1 MVSFSYN
8 SRYRY
13 KDVRAH
19 KTLTSITVLTVFL
32 STLGLTALAV
42 FLTFFVAYTN
52 YVLSLAVISA
62 SFTIGSLLLLTFG
75 KTYYSSLPPRLT
87 VSELKST
94 NQKRRAVNIA
104 LAASFSFIQALGP
117 HGRSRSKKDLLKS
130 IQTLIYSSSI
140 NHFLKRFQMDRAKVL
155 KAIES
160 QVLPQ
165 LTWKKYCQ
173 EIVNTAVSMGHG
185 YLEPEHALGALLL
198 HPDMQAHLRSTELTE
213 DDVRFGLWWGAEYRL
228 VQDFRRRWW
237 SEERLL
243 SFTGIGLSWA
253 SGFTPFVDKFTRIPR
268 GSFWE
273 DIIYGH
279 ESKVEELI
287 NTLARQRQSNVLLVG
302 DPGVGRLGIIRSLA
316 RKIRASAAHVDLN
329 GQRLLYINIA
339 ELIAQGTSGAG
350 QMAVVSHALREME
363 RSGNIIAVIDGLSS
377 ALGESGEQRV
387 NLTEILLPFLAS
399 MSVRVVVMT
408 SQEDYHLRL
417 KSNQELT
424 QYFEVVLVPGLS
436 EENTLKRLALTISA
450 IERKAKLTI
459 PYKTIRELV
468 ESTSSIMPH
477 VPFPERAFDFLEEAI
492 VLAQTRKDRV
502 LMPEHIYT
510 LISRKIGINFG
521 NMKKNERDKLLDLE
535 KIRHKRLVNQNTAVN
550 TVAKAMIRAR
560 AEVRSQKRPIG
571 TFLFLGPT
579 GVGKTETAKTL
590 AETYFGSEDHMVRLD
605 MSEFQGNDGVA
616 RLIGS
621 IKQPIGRLTSLIADN
636 PFTVLLLDE
645 FEKADEQVHQ
655 VFLQV
660 LDEGFLTDVS
670 GRKYSFLHTIII
682 ATSNAG
688 AELIRQAAK
697 NGKVPKGFS
706 EKLKEHILSNNILRP
721 ELLNRFDS
729 VVTYSSLSP
738 DHIRQIGKLMLRKLN
753 KRLDEEH
760 GVKVAVTED
769 LIEFLIEIGYDP
781 EFGARPMTRAIQ
793 DTVEYAVA
801 QMVLKGQLTPGQKI
815 TLPIPALRQLR
826 KA

>member
-1 MVSFSYN
+1 MASYTYN
-8 SRYRY
+8 PKNRYPQ
-13 KDVRAH
+13 VRAY
-19 KTLTSITVLTVFL
+19 KILTSATVITVLL
-32 STLGLTALAV
+32 SASGLTALAFV
-42 FLTFFVAYTN
+42 LAFYVAYTN
-52 YVLSLAVISA
+52 YLLALAVVSA
-62 SFTIGSLLLLTFG
+62 SFIIGSSLLFVFG
-75 KTYYSSLPPRLT
+75 KTYYPNLPPRLT
-87 VSELKST
+87 VPDLVPTAK
-94 NQKRRAVNIA
+94 NRAINIA
-104 LAASFSFIQALGP
+104 PTASFSFVQALGP
-117 HGRSRSKKDLLKS
+117 HGMSTSKKDIAKS
-130 IQTLIYSSSI
+130 IQVLVGSPAID
-140 NHFLKRFQMDRAKVL
+140 HLLKRLEIDRTKIF
-155 KAIES
+155 KALQT
-160 QVLPQ
+160 QVLPE
-165 LTWKKYCQ
+165 LTWAKYSSN
-173 EIVNTAVSMGHG
+173 IIDVAVSMDHD
-185 YLEPEHALGALLL
+185 YLEPEHAIGALLL
-198 HPDMQAHLRSTELTE
+198 HPRMQAHLRSTDLTE

-228 VQDFRRRWW
+228 VKDFRRRWW

-243 SFTGIGLSWA
+243 SFTGVGMSWA
-253 SGFTPFVDKFTRIPR
+253 SGFTPFVDKFARIPS

-279 ESKVEELI
+279 EEKVEELI

-302 DPGVGRLGIIRSLA
+302 DPGVGRLGIIRNLA
-316 RKIRASAAHVDLN
+316 RSIRLGIAHKDLV

-339 ELIAQGTSGAG
+339 ELIAQGSSGAG
-350 QMAVVSHALREME
+350 QMSIVSRALREME

-377 ALGESGEQRV
+377 ALGEAGEQRV

-399 MSVRVVVMT
+399 RTVRVVVMT

-424 QYFEVVLVPGLS
+424 QYFETVLVPSLS
-436 EENTLKRLALTISA
+436 GENTLKRVALTIPA
-450 IERKAKLTI
+450 IERKAKLNI
-459 PYKTIRELV
+459 SYKTIRELID
-468 ESTSSIMPH
+468 STSSIMPH

-492 VLAQTRKDRV
+492 VLAQTQKARDLK
-502 LMPEHIYT
+502 PEHIYT
-510 LISRKIGINFG
+510 LISRKIGINLG
-521 NMKKNERDKLLDLE
+521 DMKTNERAKLLDLE
-535 KIRHKRLVNQNTAVN
+535 NIMHKRMVNQDVAIK
-550 TVAKAMIRAR
+550 TVAKAMIRSR
-560 AEVRSQKRPIG
+560 TEVSSTKRPIG

-621 IKQPIGRLTSLIADN
+621 INQPVGRLTSLIADN

-660 LDEGFLTDVS
+660 LDEGFLTDVA

-697 NGKVPKGFS
+697 DGKVPEGFS
-706 EKLKEHILSNNILRP
+706 EKLKDHILSKNILRP

-729 VVTYSSLSP
+729 VVTYSTLSP
-738 DHIRQIGKLMLRKLN
+738 DHIKQIAKLMLRKLN
-753 KRLDEEH
+753 KRIDEEH
-760 GVKVAVTED
+760 GVTVAVTDE
-769 LIEFLIEIGYDP
+769 LIDFLIEIGYDP

-793 DTVEYAVA
+793 DTVEYAIA
-801 QMVLKGQLTPGQKI
+801 QMILKGELNPGQTI
-815 TLPIPALRQLR
+815 TLPTASLRKLRQS
-826 KA
+826 

>member
-1 MVSFSYN
+1 
-8 SRYRY
+8 
-13 KDVRAH
+13 
-19 KTLTSITVLTVFL
+19 
-32 STLGLTALAV
+32 
-42 FLTFFVAYTN
+42 
-52 YVLSLAVISA
+52 
-62 SFTIGSLLLLTFG
+62 
-75 KTYYSSLPPRLT
+75 
-87 VSELKST
+87 
-94 NQKRRAVNIA
+94 
-104 LAASFSFIQALGP
+104 
-117 HGRSRSKKDLLKS
+117 
-130 IQTLIYSSSI
+130 
-140 NHFLKRFQMDRAKVL
+140 MDRSLVA
-155 KAIES
+155 KAIQS

-165 LTWKKYCQ
+165 LTWTKYSQ
-173 EIVNTAVSMGHG
+173 DIVDTAGSMKHD
-185 YLEPEHALGALLL
+185 YFEPEHAFGALLL
-198 HPDMQAHLRSTELTE
+198 HPGMQAHLRSTDLTE

-237 SEERLL
+237 REERLL

-253 SGFTPFVDKFTRIPR
+253 SGFTPFVDKFARIPR

-279 ESKVEELI
+279 ETKVEELI

-302 DPGVGRLGIIRSLA
+302 DPGVGRLGVIRNLA
-316 RKIRASAAHVDLN
+316 RSIRLGTAHADLN

-350 QMAVVSHALREME
+350 QMAIVSHALREME
-363 RSGNIIAVIDGLSS
+363 RSGNIIAVLDGLSS
-377 ALGESGEQRV
+377 VLGESGEQRV
-387 NLTEILLPFLAS
+387 NLTEILIPFLAS
-399 MSVRVVVMT
+399 MTVRVVVMT
-408 SQEDYHLRL
+408 SQKDYHLRL

-424 QYFEVVLVPGLS
+424 QYFEVVLLPGLS
-436 EENTLKRLALTISA
+436 DEDTLKRLALTIPA
-450 IERKAKLTI
+450 IEKRAKLTI

-468 ESTSSIMPH
+468 TSTSSIMPH
-477 VPFPERAFDFLEEAI
+477 IPFPERAFDFLEEAI
-492 VLAQTRKDRV
+492 VLAQTQKARV
-502 LMPEHIYT
+502 LQPEHIYT

-521 NMKKNERDKLLDLE
+521 DMKINERSKLLDLA
-535 KIRHKRLVNQNTAVN
+535 KTMHKRMVNQDAAVN
-550 TVAKAMIRAR
+550 TVTKAMIRAR
-560 AEVRSQKRPIG
+560 AEVRSTKRPIG

-605 MSEFQGNDGVA
+605 MSEFQGHDGVA

-621 IKQPIGRLTSLIADN
+621 MDQPVGRLTSLIADH

-660 LDEGFLTDVS
+660 LDEGFLTDVA

-697 NGKVPKGFS
+697 DGKVPAGFS
-706 EKLKEHILSNNILRP
+706 EKLKEHILSKNILRP

-729 VVTYSSLSP
+729 VVTFSTLSP
-738 DHIRQIGKLMLRKLN
+738 DHIRQIAKLMLRKLN
-753 KRLDEEH
+753 KRIDEEH
-760 GVKVAVTED
+760 GVTVAITDE
-769 LIEFLIEIGYDP
+769 LINFLIEIGYDP

-801 QMVLKGQLTPGQKI
+801 QMILKGQLIPGQTI
-815 TLPIPALRQLR
+815 TLPIASLREI
-826 KA
+826 KKTG